1 MHTLAEEYSFAAVG
15 ILVGAQDQE
24 EVGKSRPAIRRDH
37 SCLEHRKLNEW
48 RAS

>member
-1 MHTLAEEYSFAAVG
+1 MRTLAGEYSFAAVG
-15 ILVGAQDQE
+15 ILVGAPGQV

-48 RAS
+48 RAN